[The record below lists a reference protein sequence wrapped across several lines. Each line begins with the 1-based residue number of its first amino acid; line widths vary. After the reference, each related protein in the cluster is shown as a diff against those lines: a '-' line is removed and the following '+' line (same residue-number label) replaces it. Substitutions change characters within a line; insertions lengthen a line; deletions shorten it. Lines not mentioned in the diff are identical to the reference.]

1 MTPINAAKTAVSNAI
16 NAIKSKFNFSW
27 SLPKLKLPH
36 VSISGKFSIN
46 PPSVP
51 HFGISWYRDGG
62 IMTRPTVF
70 GMNGNKLLAGGEA
83 GAEAILPL
91 AHFYS
96 ELGNMIDKKLDAVAS
111 ENVTYV
117 YVTLDGDEISTKTAT
132 RVERKI
138 VKDILKKR

>member
-1 MTPINAAKTAVSNAI
+1 
-16 NAIKSKFNFSW
+16 
-27 SLPKLKLPH
+27 
-36 VSISGKFSIN
+36 
-46 PPSVP
+46 
-51 HFGISWYRDGG
+51 
-62 IMTRPTVF
+62 MTRPTVF
-70 GMNGNKLLAGGEA
+70 GMNGNNLLAGGEA

-91 AHFYS
+91 AQFYT
-96 ELGNMIDKKLDAVAS
+96 ELGNMIDKKLDAIAS